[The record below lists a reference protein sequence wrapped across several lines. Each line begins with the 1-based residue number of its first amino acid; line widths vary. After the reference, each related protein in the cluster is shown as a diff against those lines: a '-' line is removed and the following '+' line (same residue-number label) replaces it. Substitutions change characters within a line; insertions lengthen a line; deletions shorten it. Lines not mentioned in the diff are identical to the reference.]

1 MQDICIFKRVE
12 KKYPVDTQKKNM
24 LLNAVSHRLVA
35 DAHGKSTVCSL
46 YLDTP
51 DRLLIRNSI
60 TATTY
65 KEKLRLRSYGT
76 PKSDTEIF
84 FEIKKKYKG
93 VVYKRRVKMPLSVAE
108 EYIRTGKMPI
118 KSQIMSE
125 IDYTMRFYRSPMPS
139 MLIAYERE
147 AYFSKDDDGLRITF
161 DTAIRYRDT
170 ELDMTVGSHGTE
182 ITDKDRWIMEI
193 KTNGGMPIWLAEALD
208 QCEIYPSRFSKY
220 ANAHLLTLKEN
231 NTREIKI

>member
-12 KKYPVDTQKKNM
+12 KKYPVDTRKKNM
-24 LLNAVSHRLVA
+24 LLDMIAHRLVA
-35 DAHGKSTVCSL
+35 DSHGKSTVCSL

-51 DRLLIRNSI
+51 DRLLIRNSM

-76 PKSDTEIF
+76 PDTDTEIF

-93 VVYKRRVKMPLSVAE
+93 VVYKRRVKMTLAEAE
-108 EYIRTGKMPI
+108 EYIRTGILPI
-118 KSQIMSE
+118 QNQIMRE
-125 IDYTMRFYRSPMPS
+125 IDYAMRFYRNPLPS

-147 AYFSKDDDGLRITF
+147 AYFGKEDDGLRITF

-170 ELDMTVGSHGTE
+170 ELDMTKGSYGESITE
-182 ITDKDRWIMEI
+182 SDVWIMEI
-193 KTNGGMPIWLAEALD
+193 KTNGGMPVWLATALD
-208 QCEIYPSRFSKY
+208 QCGIYPSRFSKY
-220 ANAHLLTLKEN
+220 ANAHILTLKEN
-231 NTREIKI
+231 NAREIKI

>member
-24 LLNAVSHRLVA
+24 LLSAISHRLVA
-35 DAHGKSTVCSL
+35 DSHGESTVCSL

-51 DRLLIRNSI
+51 DRLLIRNSM

-76 PKSDTEIF
+76 PDNDTEIF

-93 VVYKRRVKMPLSVAE
+93 VVYKRRVKMPLKEAE
-108 EYIRTGKMPI
+108 EYIRTGNI
-118 KSQIMSE
+118 TRESQIMSE
-125 IDYTMRFYRSPMPS
+125 IDYAMRFYRRPMPS
-139 MLIAYERE
+139 MYIAYERE
-147 AYFSKDDDGLRITF
+147 AYFGKEDDGLRITF

-170 ELDMTVGSHGTE
+170 ELDMTKGSYGAE
-182 ITDKDRWIMEI
+182 ITDKNLWIMEI
-193 KTNGGMPIWLAEALD
+193 KTNGGMPVWLANALD
-208 QCEIYPSRFSKY
+208 ECGIYPSRFSKY
-220 ANAHLLTLKEN
+220 ANAHILSLKEN
-231 NTREIKI
+231 NIREIKI